1 MILIAHICTKTFLIK
16 KAVQAVTI
24 ILLKKKNVI
33 FHSGLSDKFFSI
45 FMFKNNEP
53 YLSTSFV
60 SFGFFF
66 LRKIIDPNG
75 SAMIMNICNISSTD
89 KMVYLLL
96 PNYRLSNILNF

>member
-1 MILIAHICTKTFLIK
+1 MILIAHICIKTFFIK

-33 FHSGLSDKFFSI
+33 FHSGLSDMFFSI

-66 LRKIIDPNG
+66 LRKIIDTNG
-75 SAMIMNICNISSTD
+75 NAMKMNICNISRPD
-89 KMVYLLL
+89 KMVSLLV
-96 PNYRLSNILNF
+96 PNDKLGNILNF